1 MAPVAEMAICTALA
15 RPAPGYD
22 RIMRGDR
29 AFEPQATVVG
39 RDLRG
44 AICEGRTAP

>member
-1 MAPVAEMAICTALA
+1 MAPVAEMAIRTALA
-15 RPAPGYD
+15 RPAPHYD
-22 RIMRGDR
+22 RTTRSYL